1 MCITVSNLSVITV
14 RVPRKIKKTLEKY
27 NVNISETVRKLL
39 EKYLEE
45 LERRELSGR
54 LERLKARF
62 GGKVQP
68 RLIAKLVREDR
79 EAR

>member
-1 MCITVSNLSVITV
+1 M

-39 EKYLEE
+39 ERYLEE
-45 LERRELSGR
+45 LERRDLSRR
-54 LERLKARF
+54 LETLKNRL
-62 GGKVQP
+62 GGKIQP
-68 RLIAKLVREDR
+68 KLVAKLVREDR

>member
-1 MCITVSNLSVITV
+1 MFRLSVITV

-39 EKYLEE
+39 ERYLEE
-45 LERRELSGR
+45 LERRELSRR
-54 LERLKARF
+54 LETLKNHL
-62 GGKVQP
+62 GGKIQP
-68 RLIAKLVREDR
+68 KLVAKLVREDR

>member
-1 MCITVSNLSVITV
+1 MLCLSVITV

-39 EKYLEE
+39 ERYLEE
-45 LERRELSGR
+45 LERRDLSRR
-54 LERLKARF
+54 LETLKNRL
-62 GGKVQP
+62 GGKIQP
-68 RLIAKLVREDR
+68 KLVAKLVREDR

>member
-1 MCITVSNLSVITV
+1 MLCLSVITV

-39 EKYLEE
+39 ERYLEE
-45 LERRELSGR
+45 LERRDLSRR
-54 LERLKARF
+54 LETLKNRL
-62 GGKVQP
+62 GGKIQSKLV
-68 RLIAKLVREDR
+68 AKLVREDR

>member
-1 MCITVSNLSVITV
+1 MSVITV

-45 LERRELSGR
+45 LERRDLSRR
-54 LERLKARF
+54 LETLKNRL
-62 GGKVQP
+62 GGKIQP
-68 RLIAKLVREDR
+68 KLIAKLVREDR